1 MPDLQ
6 VQQQQTELQLRE
18 DQQHHHQQYPQKPSI
33 LEDPNADPLPSPNQ
47 NAVLSPRSVYL
58 RDHVSIAT
66 IHPITHPSLVPS
78 SLIVYLMD
86 EFNQELE
93 RGDTYPLEVPMTIEQ
108 FTKYWFGTFAAV
120 MFMGGKEE
128 TSNLLEERDWT
139 TQCLGT
145 FYIKPNYPGKR
156 PCFGAMK
163 SLRETIKKH

>member
-1 MPDLQ
+1 
-6 VQQQQTELQLRE
+6 
-18 DQQHHHQQYPQKPSI
+18 
-33 LEDPNADPLPSPNQ
+33 
-47 NAVLSPRSVYL
+47 
-58 RDHVSIAT
+58 
-66 IHPITHPSLVPS
+66 
-78 SLIVYLMD
+78 MD

-156 PCFGAMK
+156 SHWGDTAQNNREILTSVIRPKLPCM
-163 SLRETIKKH
+163 

>member
-1 MPDLQ
+1 
-6 VQQQQTELQLRE
+6 
-18 DQQHHHQQYPQKPSI
+18 
-33 LEDPNADPLPSPNQ
+33 
-47 NAVLSPRSVYL
+47 
-58 RDHVSIAT
+58 
-66 IHPITHPSLVPS
+66 
-78 SLIVYLMD
+78 MD

-128 TSNLLEERDWT
+128 TNNLLEEKDWT

-145 FYIKPNYPGKR
+145 FYIKPNYPGER

-163 SLRETIKKH
+163 SLRETIEKEILTSCNQAEVPMYAMADS